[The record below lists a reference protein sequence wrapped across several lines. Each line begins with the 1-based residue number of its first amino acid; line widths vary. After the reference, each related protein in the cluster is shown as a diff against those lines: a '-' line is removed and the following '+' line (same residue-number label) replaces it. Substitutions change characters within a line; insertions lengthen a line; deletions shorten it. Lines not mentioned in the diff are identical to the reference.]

1 MTTKPIPDSA
11 AVPKPKPVKSPTKLV
26 APKPAWQ
33 QGLAAFWAG
42 FSQPS
47 ALAFGVLA
55 SAFAASLA
63 LCVWFFSE
71 STLAGPMGAYL
82 PRSPL
87 DAEGFATT
95 EALRAGHTPPSR
107 PRLFVLG
114 TSTVGQAIG
123 SGKAVHDMIQEQSG
137 QDWEVILLTTPLQSP
152 LDTFALLDRA
162 LQSQTADSPPAMVVL
177 GSGILRLRWN
187 VAQMLE
193 FAAMPRLG
201 LRSDW
206 HDAEVVING
215 GTPVPRHGVYLWD
228 NLSFVLINGSESLLR
243 LAMLHPAKRVVDQY
257 ARQGLTPQTRS
268 KIRDAI
274 GQEIRTAIDTE
285 MPLYL
290 AQLARLKTLLDS
302 RPNTRLILIEEPLS
316 PGLIDTQHLQW
327 VQVTFDTRLAAF
339 LADHAVP
346 YWPMRSEAALGDNDY
361 FDDLHIKPGPAQ
373 IRAQT
378 ALVGHII
385 QDIASGGQ

>member
-1 MTTKPIPDSA
+1 
-11 AVPKPKPVKSPTKLV
+11 
-26 APKPAWQ
+26 
-33 QGLAAFWAG
+33 
-42 FSQPS
+42 
-47 ALAFGVLA
+47 
-55 SAFAASLA
+55 
-63 LCVWFFSE
+63 
-71 STLAGPMGAYL
+71 
-82 PRSPL
+82 
-87 DAEGFATT
+87 
-95 EALRAGHTPPSR
+95 
-107 PRLFVLG
+107 
-114 TSTVGQAIG
+114 
-123 SGKAVHDMIQEQSG
+123 
-137 QDWEVILLTTPLQSP
+137 
-152 LDTFALLDRA
+152 
-162 LQSQTADSPPAMVVL
+162 
-177 GSGILRLRWN
+177 
-187 VAQMLE
+187 
-193 FAAMPRLG
+193 
-201 LRSDW
+201 
-206 HDAEVVING
+206 
-215 GTPVPRHGVYLWD
+215 
-228 NLSFVLINGSESLLR
+228 
-243 LAMLHPAKRVVDQY
+243 VDQY